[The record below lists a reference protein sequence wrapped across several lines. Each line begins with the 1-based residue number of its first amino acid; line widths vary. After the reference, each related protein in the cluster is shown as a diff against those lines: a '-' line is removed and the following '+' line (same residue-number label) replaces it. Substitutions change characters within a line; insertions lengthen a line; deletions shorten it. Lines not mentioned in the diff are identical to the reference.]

1 MNPSIRILL
10 ADDHPVVRSG
20 IRGLLEKAGEIEVVG
35 EAARGAEALEL
46 ARGSGDAKGA
56 SMVLRSQGRLH
67 FDRGRLD
74 SAGEC
79 YEAALAVARVNG
91 HARDIASALN
101 GLAVVAQFRGQLQVA
116 EQLFEEAGE
125 QAEALGEDQ
134 LSAMISQNVGILAN
148 MRGDAARAL
157 QRYGAAVERLRRLGD
172 DRARA
177 FVLNN
182 MGITHSTLG
191 EWAAA
196 ELCFTASQELAERLR
211 DLRTLSRVDINR
223 AEMYLKRQNYE
234 AAREA
239 IDRAF
244 QVAGRIGS
252 DAGLGAAYKTY
263 GMLYRGT
270 GRGRLAEIQLGLAL
284 KLAHTCELPLLE
296 AEVQD
301 ETARLHVQQGRSR
314 EALRALNEA
323 QQIFLRLEARRE
335 LVDVERRM
343 ERLEDTYLQALEMFE
358 QENSEEHDPFATGR
372 YQRVATL
379 SSRVAE
385 AVGLRGREVSWL
397 RVAAY
402 LYDLG
407 RSRVPPAILNKP
419 GALTPDEWEIMKQ
432 HPLASEE
439 IAADLGF
446 PEEIRPAIRHHH
458 ERWDGSGYPAGLR
471 GEEIPMLA
479 RILALGDVYDAL
491 TSDRPYRPAFPPDD
505 ALTIMHAEAGRK
517 LDPELFRVFRTV
529 VAAGSARPA
538 SAREAQQSANIR

>member
-1 MNPSIRILL
+1 MPSE
-10 ADDHPVVRSG
+10 
-20 IRGLLEKAGEIEVVG
+20 GLSALIDRARAA
-35 EAARGAEALEL
+35 EAAGDWDAALVHLDEALAQARAGGD
-46 ARGSGDAKGA
+46 ARGT
-56 SMVLRSQGRLH
+56 SMVLRSIARLH
-67 FDRGRLD
+67 FDRGDLEG
-74 SAGEC
+74 AGEC

-91 HARDIASALN
+91 HGRDVASALN
-101 GLAVVAQFRGQLQVA
+101 GLAVVAQFRGRLEVA
-116 EQLFEEAGE
+116 ERLFEEAGA
-125 QAEALGEDQ
+125 QADALGEDQ
-134 LSAMISQNVGILAN
+134 LSALISQNVGMLAN
-148 MRGDAARAL
+148 MRGNAALAL
-157 QRYGAAVERLRRLGD
+157 QRYASAVERLRRLGD

-182 MGITHSTLG
+182 MGITHSGLG

-196 ELCFTASQELAERLR
+196 ELCFTAARELADRLR

-234 AAREA
+234 AARES

-263 GMLYRGT
+263 GMLYRDT

-284 KLAHTCELPLLE
+284 KLAQTCTLPLLE

-301 ETARLHVQQGRSR
+301 ESARLYVLQGRSR

-323 QQIFLRLEARRE
+323 QEIYARLEAKRE
-335 LVDVERRM
+335 LLDVERRL
-343 ERLEDTYLQALEMFE
+343 ERLEDTYLQALELLE
-358 QENSEEHDPFATGR
+358 QESGETHDPFASGR

-379 SSRVAE
+379 AGRVAQ
-385 AVGLRGREVSWL
+385 AVGIQGRELTWL
-397 RVAAY
+397 RVSAY

-407 RSRVPPAILNKP
+407 RARVPTDILNKP
-419 GALTPDEWEIMKQ
+419 GALTPDEWEIMRQ
-432 HPLASEE
+432 HALASEE

-458 ERWDGSGYPAGLR
+458 ERWDGGGYPAGLR
-471 GEEIPMLA
+471 GEQIPILA

-529 VAAGSARPA
+529 LAGGSVHPA
-538 SAREAQQSANIR
+538 GMRGVRQNAIG